1 MTTSGKRA
9 PSSVAQKTRCG
20 WAGEDPLYVAY
31 HDGEWG
37 VPVYDDRVLFEFLLL
52 EGAQAG
58 LSWITILR
66 KREAYRAAF
75 AEFDPEKVARFNDK
89 KLAALLQNPGIVR
102 NRLKVESAVKNARAF
117 LAVQEEHGS
126 FSEYQWRFVGGKPL
140 QNHRASLKEVPARTP
155 ESDAFSKD
163 LKKRGFNFVGSTII
177 YAHMQATG
185 MVNDHVDA
193 CFRQKPVEK
202 LGKKR

>member
-1 MTTSGKRA
+1 MAAR
-9 PSSVAQKTRCG
+9 KTAVPARDKVRCWWCG
-20 WAGEDPLYVAY
+20 VDPLMIAY

-102 NRLKVESAVKNARAF
+102 NRLKVE
-117 LAVQEEHGS
+117 
-126 FSEYQWRFVGGKPL
+126 
-140 QNHRASLKEVPARTP
+140 
-155 ESDAFSKD
+155 
-163 LKKRGFNFVGSTII
+163 
-177 YAHMQATG
+177 
-185 MVNDHVDA
+185 
-193 CFRQKPVEK
+193 
-202 LGKKR
+202 